1 MKNVI
6 PFFKKVIQNNKLAHL
21 YILTGDAGSP
31 LEQTSLLISYHI
43 ISNLKENPTLKKQV
57 LEKTFPNLFVI
68 SKEQTILKDDIALL
82 QDEFAKTS
90 LYDSKRVFI
99 INNFDDITLQ
109 AANMLL
115 KFLEEPTNSNTI
127 GILLTENLDKVLKT
141 IIARGQ
147 VVNIPSPSKDELMK
161 ELTNLETSQLVKEV
175 LVHLSNNYDCAIKL
189 FDNNYFSQALNIA
202 RDIYCDIANKN
213 QLVLKYY
220 KEVNNAQFKELYKF
234 LVEILFLFSLDLIR
248 NKEQKYNFTSLLNY
262 SNMIRD
268 NNSLAKLY
276 EFSKLT
282 SNYFSKINTN
292 INIPLNYLNF
302 LIELERIYL

>member
-68 SKEQTILKDDIALL
+68 SKKQTILKDDIALL

-99 INNFDDITLQ
+99 INNFDDISLQ

-115 KFLEEPTNSNTI
+115 KFLEEPTNANTI

-141 IIARGQ
+141 IISRAQ
-147 VVNIPSPSKDELMK
+147 VVNIPSPSKDEIMK
-161 ELTNLETSQLVKEV
+161 ELASLETSQLVKEV

-268 NNSLAKLY
+268 NNSLTKLY

-292 INIPLNYLNF
+292 INIQLNYLNF

>member
-57 LEKTFPNLFVI
+57 LEKTYPNLFVI

-115 KFLEEPTNSNTI
+115 KFLEEPTNANTI

-141 IIARGQ
+141 IISRAQ

-161 ELTNLETSQLVKEV
+161 ELISLETSQLVKEV

-213 QLVLKYY
+213 QLVTKYY